1 MSKQLQF
8 EQQTDEVALVG
19 DLDRDSVP
27 KAWAERQNWLPQK
40 DIVILDLARVA
51 HVDSAG
57 LAFLIRLRSQLVE
70 NKQSLSLRNLNEQL
84 QQFARVSG
92 VEGLLSLS

>member
-8 EQQTDEVALVG
+8 EQHTDEVALVG

-40 DIVILDLARVA
+40 EVVVLDLARVA

-84 QQFARVSG
+84 QQFAQVSG

>member
-8 EQQTDEVALVG
+8 EQHTDEVALVG

-40 DIVILDLARVA
+40 DVVILDLARVA

-57 LAFLIRLRSQLVE
+57 LAFLIRLRSQLAE